1 MRMKTKFSQ
10 KIVIWATVMMAAAL
24 GFGGLFFVNYVF
36 HTSLLREVGQAMDE
50 NSILQFA
57 FETAA
62 LNVPSKYAVLQDT
75 TIEQIGK
82 SLEKG
87 RRGTPR
93 MLRLSD
99 EEQNTL
105 YASQDFVAEEAFLS
119 TLTEKSRSYQI
130 VCEEEKYYIRTG
142 VLFTEFDRKLYLETL
157 RDITDIFEERN
168 TGFRVY
174 RRMTAAVLCVS
185 LAVMLLITRWLTKPI
200 RTLTQATKKM
210 AEGEYSYRAK
220 VESSDELGILTE
232 DFNQMAA
239 ALENNVQA
247 LEREAR
253 SREAFVAAFAH
264 ELKTPLTA
272 IIGYADLLR
281 SRKLTEE
288 RHFTAANY
296 IYTEGKRLEAMALKL
311 LDIIVTKQGKV
322 QRREQAAEQY
332 FAYLKLVYEQENYDF
347 SFSYEE
353 GTVFGES
360 NLIKTVLVNLVD
372 NACKASEEGGKI
384 MIGGQNED
392 AGYRFFVEDRGIGIP
407 KEEIQRITEAFYM
420 VDKSRSRSKNG
431 AGLGLSLCVEILKL
445 HHTELMIESTVGEG
459 TRMSF
464 LLPAA
469 AEKRQ
474 GQCEE

>member
-1 MRMKTKFSQ
+1 
-10 KIVIWATVMMAAAL
+10 
-24 GFGGLFFVNYVF
+24 
-36 HTSLLREVGQAMDE
+36 MDE

-105 YASQDFVAEEAFLS
+105 YASQGFVAEEAFLS

-210 AEGEYSYRAK
+210 ARGSILIGRRWKAATSW
-220 VESSDELGILTE
+220 ES
-232 DFNQMAA
+232 
-239 ALENNVQA
+239 
-247 LEREAR
+247 
-253 SREAFVAAFAH
+253 
-264 ELKTPLTA
+264 
-272 IIGYADLLR
+272 
-281 SRKLTEE
+281 
-288 RHFTAANY
+288 
-296 IYTEGKRLEAMALKL
+296 
-311 LDIIVTKQGKV
+311 
-322 QRREQAAEQY
+322 
-332 FAYLKLVYEQENYDF
+332 
-347 SFSYEE
+347 
-353 GTVFGES
+353 
-360 NLIKTVLVNLVD
+360 
-372 NACKASEEGGKI
+372 
-384 MIGGQNED
+384 
-392 AGYRFFVEDRGIGIP
+392 
-407 KEEIQRITEAFYM
+407 
-420 VDKSRSRSKNG
+420 
-431 AGLGLSLCVEILKL
+431 
-445 HHTELMIESTVGEG
+445 
-459 TRMSF
+459 
-464 LLPAA
+464 
-469 AEKRQ
+469 
-474 GQCEE
+474 